1 LWISPGQVGAQ
12 QCCARTTKWASR
24 ARLNRV
30 ENWFCSTGYWRRV
43 TQRQVLPWM
52 ISGASLGDHVLEIGA
67 GPGAATPEL
76 RRLAPRVTSLE
87 WSHAFAANLAARE
100 REGNGSVLQGD
111 AAALPFENESF
122 TSVIAVLVLHHLRSR
137 EQQDR
142 AFCEIYRVL
151 RPGGVFLAGEIP
163 DGWLQRAIHWKS
175 TFVPVPPASIPARL
189 GGAGF
194 SRVTLISRRGGFGF
208 QAFKGA

>member
-1 LWISPGQVGAQ
+1 VLPVN
-12 QCCARTTKWASR
+12 
-24 ARLNRV
+24 RL

-43 TQRQVLPWM
+43 TQERVLPW
-52 ISGASLGDHVLEIGA
+52 IIAGVPLGDHVLEIGA
-67 GPGAATPEL
+67 GPGAATQEL
-76 RRLAPRVTSLE
+76 RRLAPQVTSLE
-87 WSHAFAANLAARE
+87 WSHAFAANLAAQDRD
-100 REGNGSVLQGD
+100 GKGSVLQGD
-111 AAALPFENESF
+111 ASALPFANESF
-122 TSVIAVLVLHHLRSR
+122 SSAFAVLVLHHLRSSD
-137 EQQDR
+137 QQDR

-175 TFVPVPPASIPARL
+175 TFIPVPPASIPARL

-208 QAFKGA
+208 QAFKSA

>member
-1 LWISPGQVGAQ
+1 VN
-12 QCCARTTKWASR
+12 
-24 ARLNRV
+24 RL

-43 TQRQVLPWM
+43 TQERVLPW
-52 ISGASLGDHVLEIGA
+52 IIAGVPLGDHVLEIGA
-67 GPGAATPEL
+67 GPGAATQEL
-76 RRLAPRVTSLE
+76 RRLAPQVTSLE
-87 WSHAFAANLAARE
+87 WSHAFAANLAAQDRD
-100 REGNGSVLQGD
+100 GKSSVLQGD
-111 AAALPFENESF
+111 ASALPFANESF
-122 TSVIAVLVLHHLRSR
+122 SSAFAVLVLHHLRSSD
-137 EQQDR
+137 QQDR

-175 TFVPVPPASIPARL
+175 TFIPVPPASIPARL

-208 QAFKGA
+208 QAFKSA